1 VARPIRIGEARPI
14 SAFRPK
20 AAPGEAFSLVGIDG
34 LLTKIQSA
42 GGRWSVVEWSES
54 KLAGWQTELA
64 AEERGGLT
72 RVGGSMAVQMERQG
86 AMVVE

>member
-1 VARPIRIGEARPI
+1 
-14 SAFRPK
+14 
-20 AAPGEAFSLVGIDG
+20 
-34 LLTKIQSA
+34 
-42 GGRWSVVEWSES
+42 VVEWSES